1 MIRFN
6 RSSTNSGNL
15 VFTTATRA
23 AKNVG
28 KGWRSHLGLHA
39 GASKQAS
46 STYQILSKKFWQ
58 DVFDV

>member
-1 MIRFN
+1 M
-6 RSSTNSGNL
+6 
-15 VFTTATRA
+15 
-23 AKNVG
+23 G

-46 STYQILSKKFWQ
+46 SAYQIPTKKFWQ